1 MVPVSCTS
9 KQIKRIFTKSRS
21 KSQVQLD
28 VGLDYFG
35 SAIRVESMKRPSAKS
50 LTQLHVCLIS
60 ATGITW
66 ANLDPVCYQ
75 NPVWYDDIP
84 QLPTQPVD
92 LSTECT
98 DPENNP
104 CVLHAAPVLGPTPLG
119 ALPQELELTAT
130 PNQDIGSYD
139 AVKILVKYFDSVNGW
154 QTLYEHESEDSVT
167 RAVNDGDS
175 FITYGVTGLTP
186 GRQHRFYV
194 TYCRDSD
201 TGTRKCGCRSNVGFL
216 DQDSNGQPDT
226 QPMPF
231 SETPLPTPAA
241 PMEPQYEDNFARPVT
256 TAQDIDMQ
264 MNNTGGDGLGPME
277 VWMSNA
283 AFVDSAGNES
293 FALLPGSSGIDY
305 VPLPN
310 NLHSFNE
317 IEFQPWCRT
326 LIEDPNGIPN
336 PPNNS
341 DCAATPLNYRVDIV
355 NRMVMQ
361 SNSCGSGTVAYL
373 YWAQLRYEPD
383 WAADP
388 TTEPTIRVFRTGP
401 PDPNEC
407 PPSEIGTELLS
418 STLVST
424 LCPAADTSGL
434 KDGSPIIFRI
444 DVGPSVLGGD
454 TPKVVTEI
462 GWDCSNGACAQSCT
476 IGDDLAEQM
485 VDSALSGDNPLRTN
499 LGTMGAFSHHWDT
512 RGNAFRTGSDPP
524 D

>member
-1 MVPVSCTS
+1 MNFLRKIFSREPQTSESTAVPRPAESRWTKLQCPTEKKLVGIWGSGTDSIFVVSTHA
-9 KQIKRIFTKSRS
+9 IFKYDGSEW
-21 KSQVQLD
+21 QLAHEAKD
-28 VGLDYFG
+28 QSDRFEFLSIHGSGPDNIFAVGG
-35 SAIRVESMKRPSAKS
+35 
-50 LTQLHVCLIS
+50 
-60 ATGITW
+60 
-66 ANLDPVCYQ
+66 
-75 NPVWYDDIP
+75 
-84 QLPTQPVD
+84 
-92 LSTECT
+92 
-98 DPENNP
+98 
-104 CVLHAAPVLGPTPLG
+104 
-119 ALPQELELTAT
+119 
-130 PNQDIGSYD
+130 
-139 AVKILVKYFDSVNGW
+139 
-154 QTLYEHESEDSVT
+154 
-167 RAVNDGDS
+167 
-175 FITYGVTGLTP
+175 
-186 GRQHRFYV
+186 
-194 TYCRDSD
+194 
-201 TGTRKCGCRSNVGFL
+201 
-216 DQDSNGQPDT
+216 
-226 QPMPF
+226 
-231 SETPLPTPAA
+231 TPLPTPAA

-264 MNNTGGDGLGPME
+264 MNNTGCDGLGPME